1 MAKRRSHSSIDNLP
15 AALRAALTRMIVDN
29 EWPVDYVG
37 EREGSPRYEDCVLYC
52 ATQGHS
58 VSKSA
63 VGRWAKQLRTISL
76 MKTAGLIARQTM
88 ANMTGEDAPKTQKAA
103 AEMMTALTLDFMV
116 SHEEYS
122 SKQLKEVSQAIRDCA
137 RVSINADKYIRTQIA
152 EKIAASAKST
162 KAKLTKAG
170 VNRKLIQEIIDE
182 HLGVVKR

>member
-1 MAKRRSHSSIDNLP
+1 
-15 AALRAALTRMIVDN
+15 MIVDN
-29 EWPVDYVG
+29 EWPDDFLG

-88 ANMTGEDAPKTQKAA
+88 ANMTGEDAPRTQKAA

-116 SHEEYS
+116 SHDDYS

-137 RVSINADKYIRTQIA
+137 RVSIDADKYIRQQIA
-152 EKIAASAKST
+152 EKVKAADSKIKTIAK
-162 KAKLTKAG
+162 KKKIDPEVLKQIREEVYG
-170 VNRKLIQEIIDE
+170 II
-182 HLGVVKR
+182 K